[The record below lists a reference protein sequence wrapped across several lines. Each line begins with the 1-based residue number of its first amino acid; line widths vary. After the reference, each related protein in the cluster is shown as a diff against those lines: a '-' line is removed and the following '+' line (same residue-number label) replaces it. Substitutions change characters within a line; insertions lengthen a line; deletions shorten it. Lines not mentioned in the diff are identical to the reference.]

1 MAAILVVLAGG
12 YILPSTPMSACPRRV
27 VSPLMEQGIESLP
40 VMMPKQKTW
49 MPKSEDTAMS
59 AKKWHVVDAEGLR
72 LGRMASEVA
81 KLLLGKHKPSF
92 TPGADVGD
100 VVVIV
105 NAEKVG
111 IGILSCGTGC
121 STF

>member
-49 MPKSEDTAMS
+49 MPKVWRNVPKFPQDSCNLTSVRPCNPVAHRS
-59 AKKWHVVDAEGLR
+59 HRCAQPPAWHLVCVRRALY
-72 LGRMASEVA
+72 
-81 KLLLGKHKPSF
+81 
-92 TPGADVGD
+92 T
-100 VVVIV
+100 
-105 NAEKVG
+105 
-111 IGILSCGTGC
+111 T
-121 STF
+121 STLPP